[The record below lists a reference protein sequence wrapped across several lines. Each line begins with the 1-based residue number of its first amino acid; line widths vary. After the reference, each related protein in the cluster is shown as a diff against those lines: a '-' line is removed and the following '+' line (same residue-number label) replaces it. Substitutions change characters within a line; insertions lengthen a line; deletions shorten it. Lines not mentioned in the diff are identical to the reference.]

1 MAIKTLKLDCE
12 IGNETAS
19 HWWGNT
25 IGPATVAEF
34 LAACEPGER
43 VTIEINSVG
52 GLCIPGFAIA
62 NSIKNSQAH
71 VVAHVTGLA
80 ASMASVV
87 MCACDEIQLE
97 EGGFVMMHN
106 PWSWAE
112 GDADELRKE
121 AEVLDTMKAGIMAFY
136 RAKFPGKSDEEISG
150 LMDAETWM
158 TGMDALRAGLKCVVI
173 PATMRAAASATRHH
187 FAKIP
192 AAAARF
198 LDVKDRPPEQPDQKA
213 DETISAASEAT
224 LSPASD
230 GGEPHS
236 PGQGDSS
243 PQTQALASSEEKG
256 KGAEGA
262 QADARAWE
270 ARLAGLQA
278 AKDREL
284 AEMSAKYKADIA
296 DMKARHEAAVADFQN
311 QLQAKEQEL
320 AMVRAEASSLN
331 EKLGTAGAALAET
344 RKQLD
349 DEIAQHR
356 KLASAALKQ
365 PAGTPKYSS
374 WAAAVAELGYVEAC
388 RACPELKPAPIP
400 IKIS

>member
-1 MAIKTLKLDCE
+1 MKTFKLDCE
-12 IGNETAS
+12 IGYETGDT
-19 HWWGNT
+19 WWGRQV
-25 IGPATVAEF
+25 GPDAVSDF
-34 LAACEPGER
+34 LAGCNPGER
-43 VTIEINSVG
+43 VTIEINSPG

-71 VVAHVTGLA
+71 VVAHVVGLA

-97 EGGFVMMHN
+97 EGSFVMIHN

-112 GDADELRKE
+112 GDAEELRKE

-173 PATMRAAASATRHH
+173 PTTARAAASATRHH

-192 AAAARF
+192 ALAARF
-198 LDVKDRPPEQPDQKA
+198 IDVKDRPPEAVPKAERPAEEQPV
-213 DETISAASEAT
+213 EEIISAASEAQT
-224 LSPASD
+224 PPASD
-230 GGEPHS
+230 VGELHS

-243 PQTQALASSEEKG
+243 PQTQALASSTEKG
-256 KGAEGA
+256 KGVETASVQQQDG
-262 QADARAWE
+262 AWE

-278 AKDREL
+278 AKDKEL

-296 DMKARHEAAVADFQN
+296 DMKARHEAAVADLQN
-311 QLQAKEQEL
+311 QLQAKAQEL
-320 AMVRAEASSLN
+320 ESAKAEASSLAS
-331 EKLGTAGAALAET
+331 KLGTADAALADA
-344 RKQLD
+344 RKQLA
-349 DEIAQHR
+349 DEIEQHR
-356 KLASAALKQ
+356 KLAGAALHQ
-365 PAGTPKYSS
+365 PTNDGATG
-374 WAAAVAELGYVEAC
+374 AALIRCSFPGD
-388 RACPELKPAPIP
+388 RK
-400 IKIS
+400 